1 MQPEQGN
8 CWSEKPFTNIKAGRA
23 AASPGAVDL
32 PFGRR
37 SGIIAVPIYGY
48 QAMKKAVGCSFCD
61 ANGFLTEVFRI
72 LFFLMFLQDLI
83 QKVQSIQ
90 YGCLIFIT

>member
-8 CWSEKPFTNIKAGRA
+8 CWSEEPSISIKAGRA
-23 AASPGAVDL
+23 AASPEAVEL

-37 SGIIAVPIYGY
+37 SSIIAVPIYGY

-61 ANGFLTEVFRI
+61 ANGFLTDGFRI
-72 LFFLMFLQDLI
+72 LFFLVFLQDLI

-90 YGCLIFIT
+90 YGCLIFFT